1 MRQHEKNKAASVSVE
16 TEAALV
22 SRVAPSLQS
31 VGVTRKPWRVGL
43 PVGQP
48 GVTFANRHLDLRQ
61 TLFVEDC
68 VLRDHLVQEQQVG
81 RQRVDLIGLEGS
93 LSPER
98 HAAIDVVPH
107 GRRKRRAQRQDALPF
122 PDGKILACA
131 RFQLGP
137 DAPYALW
144 AVADDAALECKDL
157 FAFLGGAA
165 AGREFLPRF
174 TDIDIPGADLF
185 CGRSAPQ
192 AIGGRRLRQR
202 GADQDGTAQEQQSRG
217 KLKRAHWSPSHPW
230 RSSTAWC
237 CC

>member
-31 VGVTRKPWRVGL
+31 VGLTLKPSRPGL

-68 VLRDHLVQEQQVG
+68 VLRDHLVHEQQVG
-81 RQRVDLIGLEGS
+81 RQRVYLIGLEGS

-107 GRRKRRAQRQDALPF
+107 GRRKRRAQRQDALPS
-122 PDGKILACA
+122 PDGKILACLG
-131 RFQLGP
+131 FQGGP
-137 DAPYALW
+137 EATYALL
-144 AVADDAALECKDL
+144 AVADDTALERKDL
-157 FAFLGGAA
+157 CAFLGGAT
-165 AGREFLPRF
+165 AGREFLPRG
-174 TDIDIPGADLF
+174 TDVDIPCAGFF

-202 GADQDGTAQEQQSRG
+202 GADQDGAAQEQQNRG
-217 KLKRAHWSPSHPW
+217 KLKRAHWSPSRPW
-230 RSSTAWC
+230 RSSTA
-237 CC
+237 